1 MIILHRRNHCTYY
14 VLGDEKVPRELE
26 GLFSD
31 FNHLTKLVESL
42 GYKYS
47 RRLSLLLG
55 EVVYQRR

>member
-1 MIILHRRNHCTYY
+1 MIILYRLNAVSYY
-14 VLGDEKVPRELE
+14 VLGDEKIPRKLE

-47 RRLSLLLG
+47 KRLSLLLG